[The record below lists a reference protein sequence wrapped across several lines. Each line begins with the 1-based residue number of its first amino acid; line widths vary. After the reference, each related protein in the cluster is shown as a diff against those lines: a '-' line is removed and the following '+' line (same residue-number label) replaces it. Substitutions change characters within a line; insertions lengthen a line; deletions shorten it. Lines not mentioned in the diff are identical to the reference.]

1 MTEVLPTAANA
12 TTINFMEQKPS
23 NTLPVEVVERSEATY
38 ADSNVHSYKAKLE
51 QHEVN
56 VGMLLPGIG
65 MAQEALRDQRL
76 SAKNFQLREERQKL
90 DDITTFLDKVNQQ
103 KNNKVI
109 DLTEENQL
117 LDRLYAI
124 LPDPRLTNSKIKKE
138 DAELLC
144 RAFTR
149 KSENH
154 ITPTIEEITTDMT
167 HIIEDLDKILPILK
181 EMQQAY
187 ARLIERING
196 NSRR

>member
-1 MTEVLPTAANA
+1 MTTVLPAGGHGTK
-12 TTINFMEQKPS
+12 FE
-23 NTLPVEVVERSEATY
+23 PVELKQSQPLPADLEQLSEQTY
-38 ADSNVHSYKAKLE
+38 ADSNIHGYKAKLE

-76 SAKNFQLREERQKL
+76 AAKNTQLHEERQNL
-90 DDITTFLDKVNQQ
+90 DAITTFLDKVNQQ

-109 DLTEENQL
+109 DFTGENEL
-117 LDRLYAI
+117 LDRLKSI
-124 LPDPRLTNSKIKKE
+124 LPDEKRLSNPQMKRE

-144 RAFTR
+144 RALTR

-154 ITPTIEEITTDMT
+154 ITPKIEEITTDMT

-181 EMQQAY
+181 EMLQAY

-196 NSRR
+196 NRR

>member
-1 MTEVLPTAANA
+1 MTTVSSAGGHA
-12 TTINFMEQKPS
+12 TKFE
-23 NTLPVEVVERSEATY
+23 PVELKQPSQLPADLVNLSEQTY
-38 ADSNVHSYKAKLE
+38 ADSNIHGYKAKLE

-76 SAKNFQLREERQKL
+76 SVKNAQLREERANL
-90 DDITTFLDKVNQQ
+90 EAIDAFLTKVADN
-103 KNNKVI
+103 KNNKEI
-109 DLTEENQL
+109 DFTGQNQL
-117 LDRLYAI
+117 IDRLYAI
-124 LPDPRLTNSKIKKE
+124 LPDPRLKNQKLKKD

-144 RAFTR
+144 RAFLR

-154 ITPTIEEITTDMT
+154 ITPNIEELTTDMT

-196 NSRR
+196 NVRR